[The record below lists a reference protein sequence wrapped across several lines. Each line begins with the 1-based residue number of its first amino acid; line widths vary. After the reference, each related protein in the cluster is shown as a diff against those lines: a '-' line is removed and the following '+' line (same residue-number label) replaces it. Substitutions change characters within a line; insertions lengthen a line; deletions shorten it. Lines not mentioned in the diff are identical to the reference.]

1 MYFPRQQPN
10 PCLRLRFGLL
20 VLVASLALSGALR
33 GQAPTSAASVLVSD
47 TQSPAPFIAELEQLT
62 DTMLT
67 VASGGNVRELPLT
80 NLRQVQFQ
88 GAVLTGVG
96 PFAISLRDGST
107 FTASSL
113 ISDGPVIKMKLVGG
127 SELAAPTQWISD
139 IRLRELTDSQR
150 TQWQAIRDSRLTADM
165 LVLVRSEESLDKI
178 EGIINRITT
187 EAVEFEFSGQT
198 IPAPL
203 TKLAG
208 VRFYS
213 RAEGATA
220 GAKLSAIVRDTSGS
234 TWNAAK
240 LTIAKG
246 GDTLELTLRGG
257 LVFNL
262 PLSQTLDIDFAVGSM
277 KYLAELVPVA
287 RTATERFPLATTV
300 AGSESLFGPRAASR
314 QDPKIGPSL
323 QFLGSGTATYRI
335 PAEFTRLVGSVELNP
350 PGNKVTPCIV
360 QVLLEKKIVWE
371 QRLSAAKEPHP
382 FDLPVTSDQRV
393 QFVVKADSNLP
404 VGDVVL
410 FRELRFL
417 K

>member
-1 MYFPRQQPN
+1 MYFPRQRPN
-10 PCLRLRFGLL
+10 PTLPLSIGLL
-20 VLVASLALSGALR
+20 VLCGSLAVPAALL
-33 GQAPTSAASVLVSD
+33 GQAPSSAVKLLIFD
-47 TQSPAPFIAELEQLT
+47 TQSPAASTADLEQLT
-62 DTMLT
+62 EAALT
-67 VASGGNVRELPLT
+67 VTSGGSTRELPLT

-88 GAVLTGVG
+88 GAVQTGVG
-96 PFAISLRDGST
+96 PFAIALRDGST
-107 FTASSL
+107 FSATSL
-113 ISDGPVIKMKLVGG
+113 ISDGPAIKMKLAGG
-127 SELAAPTQWISD
+127 SELAAPTKLISD

-178 EGIINRITT
+178 EGIINRITP

-208 VRFYS
+208 LRFYS
-213 RAEGATA
+213 KAEGATE
-220 GAKLSAIVRDTSGS
+220 GAKLSAIVRDTSGGV
-234 TWNAAK
+234 WNAAK
-240 LTIAKG
+240 LMVTPGSAA
-246 GDTLELTLRGG
+246 LELTLRGG

-277 KYLAELVPVA
+277 KYLAELVPVT
-287 RTATERFPLATTV
+287 RTAAERFPLAIAV
-300 AGSESLFGPRAASR
+300 AGSESLFGPRVATG
-314 QDPKIGPSL
+314 QDAKIGPSL

-350 PGNKVTPCIV
+350 PGNKVTPCNV
-360 QVLLEKKIVWE
+360 QILLEKKVVWE
-371 QRLSAAKEPHP
+371 QRLASAREPQSI
-382 FDLPVTSDQRV
+382 DLPVMADQRV
-393 QFVVKADSNLP
+393 QFVVKSNSNLP

-410 FRELRFL
+410 FKELRFL